1 MSHATR
7 GARHYRYYV
16 EARSQEDTSTPF
28 EPIRL
33 PAVEIETAAVQAL
46 RLMLDDHRQVLHQ
59 LDDLDPAQK
68 ANALKRSP
76 QLASGL
82 AASTKGTAEI
92 FRSLVTKVTYRRDR
106 LALHIS
112 RTGFRSGLGVERPAV
127 SWPDNADD
135 PTESFVVS
143 APLLYRRRGV
153 QAKLVIDDGKL
164 DRRPDLSLQQAAAW
178 GRQAATGNAYGRR
191 LQRRT
196 AGRACR
202 TRAGS
207 WPALAE
213 AKLSWNR
220 KLSWAFFDRCEA
232 RQPDAATRE
241 TRRFFWF
248 LALANETAH
257 EFMFRPAHI
266 TQQRILEEVPCQNI
280 KMKLSRKFYRRSTS
294 KRW

>member
-1 MSHATR
+1 
-7 GARHYRYYV
+7 
-16 EARSQEDTSTPF
+16 
-28 EPIRL
+28 
-33 PAVEIETAAVQAL
+33 
-46 RLMLDDHRQVLHQ
+46 MLL
-59 LDDLDPAQK
+59 
-68 ANALKRSP
+68 AN
-76 QLASGL
+76 GL
-82 AASTKGTAEI
+82 AGPVKGSAET
-92 FRSLVTKVTYRRDR
+92 FRALVAKVTYRRDR
-106 LALHIS
+106 LELLIA
-112 RTGFRSGLGVERPAV
+112 RTGFLSTLGVERPAV

-257 EFMFRPAHI
+257 ESMSRPAHI
-266 TQQRILEEVPCQNI
+266 TKQSILEDRPCLR
-280 KMKLSRKFYRRSTS
+280 MMTKLSRKFYRR
-294 KRW
+294 